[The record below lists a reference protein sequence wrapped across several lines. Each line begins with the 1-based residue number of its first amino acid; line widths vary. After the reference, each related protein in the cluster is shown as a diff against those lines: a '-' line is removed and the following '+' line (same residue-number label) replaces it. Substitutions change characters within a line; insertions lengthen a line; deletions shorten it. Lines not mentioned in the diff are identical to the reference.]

1 MAHNGPLGFGGAGSY
16 PAWQEGHK
24 SAHRGLHGGLCCEVG
39 FGHIQLQFSELSL
52 VENTHCRMDG
62 QDRVEIVA
70 LPLHS
75 VLIEV
80 TAWFDSD
87 EPCFQKDDDTLKA

>member
-1 MAHNGPLGFGGAGSY
+1 MKNIY
-16 PAWQEGHK
+16 
-24 SAHRGLHGGLCCEVG
+24 
-39 FGHIQLQFSELSL
+39 
-52 VENTHCRMDG
+52 CRMDG
-62 QDRVEIVA
+62 QDCVEIVA

-87 EPCFQKDDDTLKA
+87 EPCFQKDDDTFQSSILGHACCGGNSVVTGMAGVRFAIFDQQQISVDHERRRRELQQKDFIG